1 MRHVISVLM
10 ANEAGALVRVA
21 GLFSQRGFNIETL
34 NVGPTEDATMSR
46 LTLVTT
52 GTEDVIEQIN
62 RQLLKLVDVI
72 DVLDMTSDEHLETE
86 LALIKVRREAAAT
99 PVETLAEGFDVI
111 QLSEDDG
118 LTLLRFLGSGDDLN
132 RLVAIL
138 EDAGML
144 VELARSGAVTMTP
157 GQGGLRYRAES
168 DDVNAANL

>member
-34 NVGPTEDATMSR
+34 NVGPTEDPTMSR
-46 LTLVTT
+46 LTLVTW
-52 GTEDVIEQIN
+52 GTENVVEQIN

-72 DVLDMTSDEHLETE
+72 DVLDMTGDEHLEYE
-86 LALIKVRREAAAT
+86 LALIKIQRGASAA
-99 PVETLAEGFDVI
+99 PVETMAAGFDVRVI
-111 QLSEDDG
+111 SDEEG
-118 LTLLRFLGSGDDLN
+118 RTLLRFLGSGDELN
-132 RLVAIL
+132 RFVAVL

-157 GQGGLRYRAES
+157 GTGGLSYHAE
-168 DDVNAANL
+168 DEQAAAS

>member
-34 NVGPTEDATMSR
+34 NVGPTEDPTMSR
-46 LTLVTT
+46 LTLVTW
-52 GTEDVIEQIN
+52 GTDNVIEQIN

-72 DVLDMTSDEHLETE
+72 DALDMTGGEHLEYE
-86 LALIKVRREAAAT
+86 LALIKVERATAAA
-99 PVETLAEGFDVI
+99 PVETMAAGFDARVI
-111 QLSEDDG
+111 GEEDG
-118 LTLLRFLGSGDDLN
+118 LTLLRFMGSGDELN
-132 RLVAIL
+132 RFVAVL

-157 GQGGLRYRAES
+157 GVGGLRYHAEEQPS
-168 DDVNAANL
+168 AANL